1 MGWVRRGGKW
11 LVSLVRGAM
20 YLVFAAVSC
29 AGLHHA
35 WTAEGSQADPDA
47 ELRRLKAQL
56 VDAGMRGHELRA
68 RVDAFDKRPEVRVQ
82 MIRTE
87 LGMLR
92 ADERVYVLK

>member
-1 MGWVRRGGKW
+1 MSWVRRTCNW
-11 LVSLVRGAM
+11 LISAVRGVM
-20 YLVFAAVSC
+20 YLVFAAVCC

-35 WTAEGSQADPDA
+35 WTAERSQADPDA

-56 VDAGMRGHELRA
+56 VEATMRGQELSA
-68 RVDAFDKRPEVRVQ
+68 RVEAFDKRPEVRLQ

-92 ADERVYVLK
+92 PDERVYVLK